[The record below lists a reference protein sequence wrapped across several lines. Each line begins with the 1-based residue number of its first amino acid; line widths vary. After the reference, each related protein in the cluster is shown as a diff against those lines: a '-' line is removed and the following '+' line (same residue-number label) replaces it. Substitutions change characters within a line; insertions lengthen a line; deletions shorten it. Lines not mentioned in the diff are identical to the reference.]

1 MGRHRRVF
9 QLGAT
14 LNSVVWTLCTSLF
27 VETHFHFLRVESLG
41 HRVWVC
47 LTLLGPAQ
55 QFFKVVVPMYTP
67 TNAWDVILPHILANL
82 PTSGISFF
90 FFQFSP
96 SGGVLVVWHCVVC
109 ISRMTNGDQ
118 HLSIMFIAHLGIIF
132 FYSVYSNPLLIFLLG
147 YCLID
152 L

>member
-1 MGRHRRVF
+1 MNTLHNSFCGNAFSFPKRGTTGSQSVGMSNFTRTCSTVF
-9 QLGAT
+9 QCT
-14 LNSVVWTLCTSLF
+14 LTPMHEMSYCHTSLPTCPHL
-27 VETHFHFLRVESLG
+27 VFL
-41 HRVWVC
+41 
-47 LTLLGPAQ
+47 
-55 QFFKVVVPMYTP
+55 
-67 TNAWDVILPHILANL
+67 
-82 PTSGISFF
+82 
-90 FFQFSP
+90 FQFSP